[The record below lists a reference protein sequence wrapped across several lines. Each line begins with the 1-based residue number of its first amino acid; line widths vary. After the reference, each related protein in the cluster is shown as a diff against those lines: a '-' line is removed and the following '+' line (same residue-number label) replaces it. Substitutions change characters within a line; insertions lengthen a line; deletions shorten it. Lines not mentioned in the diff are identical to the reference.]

1 MNFKKISKYL
11 SIFLSGTI
19 LSSTISF
26 ANLIDENSYSIPI
39 SQGVTFTKTEQ
50 IFTNKANSIYMT
62 IADLNNPSLAL
73 DLLYNKTTGFTN
85 RKKLSELDLQN
96 PNSVVSINGDFFS
109 MSSPSYAMGTMIE
122 NGKIISNPAYTGN
135 MATMIIDDTNKI
147 FFEYLSSSV
156 SIKNEN
162 KAQSILGAS
171 INKISNTYQNPI
183 IITDEFRKSTIGS
196 NANLELTEVIVEN
209 DIVREIRIG
218 ESPTTLDENTYAI
231 VASGIKAIELA
242 NNFEIGDKVTIVS
255 SAKNTFENIK
265 TAIGG
270 GTLIL
275 KNGELTPLTHT
286 IAGKSQRTAVG
297 ITFDNKIIFMVV
309 DGRTSSY
316 QGMNESEVANFLKT
330 QNVKDAMMFDG
341 GGSSE
346 MIINKKI
353 ANIISAERQIVN
365 AISITNNEQRGNLSK
380 IIAALETKNITQNDK
395 VKLIAQG
402 FDYNMNP
409 VSLNNIT
416 VNGLGS
422 EYKDGYVTFKQ
433 AGEGKITISSSGIS
447 TSIDVKVEKIEK
459 LDPYLKESTG
469 NTDFLL
475 IPNSSA
481 NKEDILAQ
489 AVNGKTLEKTEKT
502 KLAINIYNQNGEF
515 IDQIKT
521 RKENINAPN
530 QTLKTSN
537 AILLSISN
545 KKGISAVEKQWDNI
559 KSALKT
565 DKQNVILI
573 LDAKLELT
581 PTEKRI
587 IRKMISESKKKVFVV
602 SFGDKFE
609 SYTEGNASYITI
621 TDNSKTNQEYKLLG
635 FRTQN
640 GKLVYSF
647 ENIF

>member
-183 IITDEFRKSTIGS
+183 IITDEFRKRTIGS

-242 NNFEIGDKVTIVS
+242 NNFEIGDKITIVS

-380 IIAALETKNITQNDK
+380 IIAVLETKNITQNDK

-433 AGEGKITISSSGIS
+433 AGEGKIIISSSGIS

-459 LDPYLKESTG
+459 LDSYLKESTG

-502 KLAINIYNQNGEF
+502 KLAINVYNQNGEF

-545 KKGISAVEKQWDNI
+545 KNGISAVEKQWDNI

>member
-380 IIAALETKNITQNDK
+380 IIAVLETKNITQNDK

-433 AGEGKITISSSGIS
+433 AGEGKIIISSSGIS

-459 LDPYLKESTG
+459 LDSYLKESTG

-502 KLAINIYNQNGEF
+502 KLAINVYNQNGEF

-545 KKGISAVEKQWDNI
+545 KNGISAVEKQWDNI